1 MSQAL
6 SVFSD
11 ATLAELSADDV
22 LRLWERVARVKAV
35 RSASPELRQAILDH
49 VDDLGPEVAAE
60 VRSALEHSHPVAVV
74 VSFWPDKPAL
84 GAFPKPEHRAPDPVA
99 WFGAT
104 RILEQFVKEMTLFTK
119 DRRRVV
125 DAAIE
130 LADQLGVPQDEA
142 DRIIAGI
149 VRGGRNVG

>member
-1 MSQAL
+1 MSGAL

-49 VDDLGPEVAAE
+49 VDELGPEVAAE
-60 VRSALEHSHPVAVV
+60 VRAALEHSHPVAVV

-84 GAFPKPEHRAPDPVA
+84 GAFPKPERSAPDPVA
-99 WFGAT
+99 VFGAT
-104 RILEQFVKEMTLFTK
+104 RLLDQFVREMLVFTR
-119 DRRRVV
+119 DRQRVV
-125 DAAIE
+125 NAAIE
-130 LADQLGVPQDEA
+130 LADQLGVPQPEA
-142 DRIIAGI
+142 DAIIAG
-149 VRGGRNVG
+149 VVHGGRNVG